1 VSVPPEIFEALPD
14 PVLVV
19 DTARVLWVNRRFAE
33 LFGAS
38 GPSLVGRDLDA
49 ILSGFDRDRLRRIF
63 AAEGEERGGI
73 LRVSFQLDDGSVR
86 AFDVR
91 VSEALPGVFLI
102 AGRDEGY
109 AARIRDVV
117 NELSGL
123 YLSDNGRAMMDLDAL
138 LAASHP
144 IFERRGWLVAV
155 LEIRADTAILRSLV
169 APEIVRREMPD
180 GPTGSGVE
188 VPIDRLSGMRSLVR
202 SRVGRF
208 HDHPPDFA
216 AGVATWAAAMGNS
229 STRLPEL
236 MVQHGFTRGAW
247 APAIVRDQV
256 RFVVGAVGRDLMQ
269 HDFAAV
275 QLFAAQLSATAQM
288 AELTAEMGQQHK
300 LAALG
305 QMSGLLAHEVRN
317 PLAVMFQAYRQIR
330 RRVGDKAEI
339 GELMDIVEEE
349 AKRLNNLVDDL
360 VHFAGPIRPRVQ
372 EVSLPQIV
380 NWAMEGLVAD
390 ADFPGDRIELHVD
403 MPSELPPV
411 LADPALLR
419 QAISHLVANAC
430 AHVRR
435 GGNVW
440 ITATEDPYDRVHLK
454 VVNDG
459 EPLPPDVAFRVFEPF
474 FTTKAKGTGLGL
486 AVVRRLI
493 EDQKGK
499 VSLDRTDEGVSFSV
513 WLPSPPTCD

>member
-1 VSVPPEIFEALPD
+1 LSVAPEVFEALPD

-19 DTARVLWVNRRFAE
+19 DEARVLWVNRRFAE
-33 LFGAS
+33 LLGTH
-38 GPSLVGRDLDA
+38 PERLVGRALDA
-49 ILSGFDRDRLRRIF
+49 VLPDFDRDRLLRMF

-73 LRVSFQLDDGSVR
+73 LRISFQLEEAPVR

-91 VSEALPGVFLI
+91 VSEARPGIFLI

-109 AARIRDVV
+109 AARIRDLVS
-117 NELSGL
+117 ELSGL
-123 YLSDNGRAMMDLDAL
+123 YLCDNGRAMMELDAL
-138 LAASHP
+138 LAASRP

-155 LEIRADTAILRSLV
+155 LEIRGEAAILQSLV
-169 APEIVRREMPD
+169 TPELVRREMPHD
-180 GPTGSGVE
+180 PSGLGVE
-188 VPIDRLSGMRSLVR
+188 VPLDRLAGMRSLVR
-202 SRVGRF
+202 SRTGRF

-216 AGVATWAAAMGNS
+216 SGVESWAEAMGS
-229 STRLPEL
+229 ASTELPAL
-236 MVQHGFTRGAW
+236 MVRHGFTRGAW

-256 RFVVGAVGRDLMQ
+256 RFIVGAVGRDLMQ

-305 QMSGLLAHEVRN
+305 QMSALLAHEVRN

-349 AKRLNNLVDDL
+349 ARRLNNLVDDL
-360 VHFAGPIRPRVQ
+360 VHFAGPIKPRMQ
-372 EVSLPQIV
+372 EVSLAQIV
-380 NWAMEGLVAD
+380 NLAMEGLVAD
-390 ADFPGDRIELHVD
+390 ADFPADRIELHVD
-403 MPSELPPV
+403 VPGDLPPV
-411 LADPALLR
+411 LADPVLLR
-419 QAISHLVANAC
+419 QAVSHLVANAC

-440 ITATEDPYDRVHLK
+440 ITGAGDPHDRVHLK

-459 EPLPPDVAFRVFEPF
+459 EPLPPEVAFRVFEPF

-493 EDQKGK
+493 EDQDGK
-499 VSLDRTDEGVSFSV
+499 VSLDQTDEGVSFSV
-513 WLPSPPTCD
+513 WLPSPPSL